1 MKKLLAALTLFVASF
16 TANGAGLDLALSDET
31 ANLALLFNPGG
42 DAVSNSQISL
52 GAMFND
58 LDDLVFYGTLMA
70 LGASKYEEKY
80 LSLGA
85 GVRIYAGDLDELDH
99 TVGALAIGGRA
110 GIYVLPHPVNPVDV
124 VLEGFFAPG
133 ITSTG
138 DTEKMWEYSAR
149 LQVEVV
155 RSARAYLG
163 FRQVRVDVD
172 DVGKVD
178 VDDNFHLGISI
189 DFY

>member
-1 MKKLLAALTLFVASF
+1 
-16 TANGAGLDLALSDET
+16 
-31 ANLALLFNPGG
+31 
-42 DAVSNSQISL
+42 
-52 GAMFND
+52 
-58 LDDLVFYGTLMA
+58 
-70 LGASKYEEKY
+70 
-80 LSLGA
+80 
-85 GVRIYAGDLDELDH
+85 
-99 TVGALAIGGRA
+99 
-110 GIYVLPHPVNPVDV
+110 
-124 VLEGFFAPG
+124 
-133 ITSTG
+133 
-138 DTEKMWEYSAR
+138 MWEYSAR